1 MNDMICIR
9 GAIQAENTK
18 ESIWKETEQLVRQML
33 EENQL
38 ALQEVVALQFTVTKD
53 LDQAYPAVAARK
65 VGLTEAALSCVQ
77 EMYVEGSLPRC
88 IRANLWV
95 ENGKKQSQ
103 ARHIYLGG
111 AKVLRPDLAAKQ
123 SKNAFA
129 IAIDGPAGSGKSTVA
144 KEVAKE
150 LDFVYIDTGAM
161 YRAVSL
167 YCIRKGISPRDG
179 AAVEAALAGFSME
192 LKREAG
198 QMKVFLDGEDVTT
211 TIRTQ
216 EVGQGASDVALL
228 LPVREKLVELQR
240 QMAEGQNVIMDGRD
254 IGTNALPKAQ
264 VKVYLVATAEER
276 AKRRVGELEQNGQ
289 KAVFATVL
297 QQIEERDH
305 NDTTREHNPLRKAA
319 DAVEIDSTHM
329 TIAQVKEAIIDLV
342 KEKREA

>member
-1 MNDMICIR
+1 MICIR
-9 GAIQAENTK
+9 GAVQAENTK
-18 ESIWKETEQLVRQML
+18 ESIWKESEALVRQIL
-33 EENQL
+33 EENEL
-38 ALQEVVALQFTVTKD
+38 ALEEVVALQFTVTKD
-53 LDQAYPAVAARK
+53 LDAAYPAVAARK

-88 IRANLWV
+88 IRANLWA

-103 ARHIYLGG
+103 AHHVYLGG
-111 AKVLRPDLAAKQ
+111 AKVLRPDLAAKAA
-123 SKNAFA
+123 KKAFA
-129 IAIDGPAGSGKSTVA
+129 IAVDGPAGSGKSTVA

-150 LDFVYIDTGAM
+150 LNFVYIDTGGM

-167 YCIRKGISPRDG
+167 YCLRNGISPKDG
-179 AAVEAALAGFSME
+179 AAVEAALPGFTME

-228 LPVREKLVELQR
+228 LAVREKLVDLQR
-240 QMAEGQNVIMDGRD
+240 QMARGQNVIMDGRD
-254 IGTNALPKAQ
+254 IGTHVLPDAQ

-289 KAVFATVL
+289 KADFETVL
-297 QQIEERDH
+297 MQIRKRDE
-305 NDTTREHNPLRKAA
+305 NDTNREHNPLRKAE

-329 TIAQVKEAIIDLV
+329 TIAQVKEAILALV
-342 KEKREA
+342 KEKMEA